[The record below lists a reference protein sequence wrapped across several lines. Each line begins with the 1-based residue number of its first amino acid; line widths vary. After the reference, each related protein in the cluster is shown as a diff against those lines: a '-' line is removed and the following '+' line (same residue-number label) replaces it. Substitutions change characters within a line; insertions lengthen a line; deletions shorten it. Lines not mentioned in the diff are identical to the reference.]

1 MYTLPVKYH
10 IIYTHSKAA
19 FMLRHF
25 FTSAPLWINGLVVV
39 RVFAGLLIMKYGK
52 VLFSSTEMQGQLDFF
67 ENVIKFPAPY
77 FLAYLA
83 KGTEF
88 FGGLFLALGLFTRL
102 VALMLATTMFVATF
116 IANNGKFWSDAEV
129 SFMYMLLFLTFSFA
143 GPGKWS
149 LDYWLF
155 DRRK

>member
-1 MYTLPVKYH
+1 M
-10 IIYTHSKAA
+10 
-19 FMLRHF
+19 FRQF
-25 FTSAPLWINGLVVV
+25 FTSAPFWLNGLVLV
-39 RVFAGLLIMKYGK
+39 RIFTGMLIMKYGK
-52 VLFSSTEMQGQLDFF
+52 VLFSSSEMQGQFDFF

-102 VALMLATTMFVATF
+102 ASLMLATTMFVATF

-129 SFMYMLLFLTFSFA
+129 SFMYMLLFLVFFFA

-149 LDYWLF
+149 LDYLLF
-155 DRRK
+155 DRKNNNL

>member
-1 MYTLPVKYH
+1 
-10 IIYTHSKAA
+10 
-19 FMLRHF
+19 MLRQF
-25 FTSAPLWINGLVVV
+25 FTAAPLWKNAIVVV
-39 RVFAGLLIMKYGK
+39 RIFAGILIMKYGK
-52 VLFSSTEMQGQLDFF
+52 VIFSSSEMQNQFDFF
-67 ENVIKFPAPY
+67 GNTLKFPAPY

-116 IANNGKFWSDAEV
+116 IANNGNFLSDAEV
-129 SFMYMLLFLTFSFA
+129 SFMYMLLFLAFFFA

-155 DRRK
+155 DRKNQP